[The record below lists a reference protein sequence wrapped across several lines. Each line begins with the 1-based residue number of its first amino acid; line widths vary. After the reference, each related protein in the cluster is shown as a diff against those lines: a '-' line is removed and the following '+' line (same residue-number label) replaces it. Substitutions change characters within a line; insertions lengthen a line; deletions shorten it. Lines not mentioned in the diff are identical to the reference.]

1 MELLEQVESYLARTK
16 VPPSRFGRLAVGDP
30 RLVADL
36 RSGRRLRPGTQER
49 LEQYLAQ
56 GIKGIEGGGKKT
68 AAPRAS

>member
-36 RSGRRLRPGTQER
+36 RSGRKLRPGTQER

-68 AAPRAS
+68 AAPHAS